1 MIEDKPKGLR
11 VHLPILYPAVMLV
24 VFFVIPFGIM
34 LAVSFFQRE
43 PGGFYTTDFS
53 IDNYANLFT
62 VLFGRVLVF
71 SIFISALCAAI
82 CVAVGFPFTYFITRM
97 RRKAQV
103 VWLVIL
109 VSVLSLSA
117 VIVAFA
123 WSLLLSQTAGISNL
137 FVWLGLMEKPVSWSP
152 GFWALTAGMCYIA
165 FPYTVLVLY
174 PPLSRLDPHLP
185 EAAQTLGA
193 SPVTTFFTVV
203 LGSLRSAIVAT
214 LIMVFAF
221 TLGTYLI
228 PQILG
233 RPQHWTLSVLIT
245 DEAVYHSNLPLAAA
259 MAVFFMVVSLALV
272 GLATL
277 IGKSGANHSMNR
289 SLRQLFLAL
298 VLIFLAS
305 PIVVV
310 GGVWLNERGLYFPP
324 QGFSLNWYVELFTE
338 SAWLIPIENSMII
351 ATLSVSRPFPSPCRS
366 PTFSSATECFTPAPF
381 SCSASRPSCCH
392 QLSPP

>member
-1 MIEDKPKGLR
+1 MSADKPRGLSAL
-11 VHLPILYPAVMLV
+11 LPILYPGLTLV

-34 LAVSFFQRE
+34 LAVSFFERE

-53 IDNYANLFT
+53 IENYTGLFT
-62 VLFGRVLVF
+62 ALFGRVLAF
-71 SIFISALCAAI
+71 SLFISAFCAVI

-97 RRKAQV
+97 PRRAQV

-123 WSLLLSQTAGISNL
+123 WSIMLSQTAGISNF
-137 FVWLGLMEKPVSWSP
+137 FVFLGLMEKPTSWSP
-152 GFWALTAGMCYIA
+152 GFWALTCGMCYIA

-193 SPVTTFFTVV
+193 SPVKTFFTVV
-203 LGSLRSAIVAT
+203 LGSLRSAVVAT

-245 DEAVYHSNLPLAAA
+245 DEAIYRSNLPFAAA
-259 MAVFFMVVSLALV
+259 MSVFFMAVSLALV
-272 GLATL
+272 GITMLV
-277 IGKSGANHSMNR
+277 GKRKGA
-289 SLRQLFLAL
+289 A
-298 VLIFLAS
+298 A
-305 PIVVV
+305 
-310 GGVWLNERGLYFPP
+310 
-324 QGFSLNWYVELFTE
+324 
-338 SAWLIPIENSMII
+338 
-351 ATLSVSRPFPSPCRS
+351 
-366 PTFSSATECFTPAPF
+366 
-381 SCSASRPSCCH
+381 
-392 QLSPP
+392 

>member
-1 MIEDKPKGLR
+1 MIGKPPKGLR
-11 VHLPILYPAVMLV
+11 VRLPILYPAAMLV

-43 PGGFYTTDFS
+43 PGGFYTTEFS

-71 SIFISALCAAI
+71 SIFISAFCAAL
-82 CVAVGFPFTYFITRM
+82 CVAAGFPFTYFITRM

-103 VWLVIL
+103 VWLVVL

-123 WSLLLSQTAGISNL
+123 WSTMLSQTAGVSNL
-137 FVWLGLMEKPVSWSP
+137 LVWLGVMEKAVSWSP
-152 GFWALTAGMCYIA
+152 GFWALTCGMCYIA

-203 LGSLRSAIVAT
+203 VGSLRSSIVAT

-245 DEAVYHSNLPLAAA
+245 DEAIYRSNLPFASAI
-259 MAVFFMVVSLALV
+259 AVFFMVVSLALV
-272 GLATL
+272 GLTMLA
-277 IGKSGANHSMNR
+277 GKTKE
-289 SLRQLFLAL
+289 
-298 VLIFLAS
+298 
-305 PIVVV
+305 P
-310 GGVWLNERGLYFPP
+310 
-324 QGFSLNWYVELFTE
+324 
-338 SAWLIPIENSMII
+338 
-351 ATLSVSRPFPSPCRS
+351 
-366 PTFSSATECFTPAPF
+366 
-381 SCSASRPSCCH
+381 ASR
-392 QLSPP
+392 

>member
-1 MIEDKPKGLR
+1 MSGETPKGLR
-11 VHLPILYPAVMLV
+11 ARLPIFYPAAMLV

-34 LAVSFFQRE
+34 LAVSFFKRE

-62 VLFGRVLVF
+62 VLFGRVLIF
-71 SIFISALCAAI
+71 SILISAFCAAL

-103 VWLVIL
+103 VWLVVL

-123 WSLLLSQTAGISNL
+123 WSTMLSQTAGVSNL
-137 FVWLGLMEKPVSWSP
+137 LVWLGFMEKAVSWSP
-152 GFWALTAGMCYIA
+152 GFWALTCGMCYIA

-203 LGSLRSAIVAT
+203 VGSLRSSIVAT

-228 PQILG
+228 PTILG

-245 DEAVYHSNLPLAAA
+245 DEAIYRSNLPFASA

-272 GLATL
+272 GLTMLA
-277 IGKSGANHSMNR
+277 GKAK
-289 SLRQLFLAL
+289 
-298 VLIFLAS
+298 
-305 PIVVV
+305 
-310 GGVWLNERGLYFPP
+310 E
-324 QGFSLNWYVELFTE
+324 
-338 SAWLIPIENSMII
+338 
-351 ATLSVSRPFPSPCRS
+351 
-366 PTFSSATECFTPAPF
+366 PAP
-381 SCSASRPSCCH
+381 R
-392 QLSPP
+392 

>member
-1 MIEDKPKGLR
+1 MIGEAPKGLR
-11 VHLPILYPAVMLV
+11 ARLPILYPAAMLV

-34 LAVSFFQRE
+34 LAVSFFKRE
-43 PGGFYTTDFS
+43 PGGFYTTEFS

-71 SIFISALCAAI
+71 SIFISAFCAAL
-82 CVAVGFPFTYFITRM
+82 CVAAGFPFTYFITRM

-103 VWLVIL
+103 VWLVVL

-123 WSLLLSQTAGISNL
+123 WSIMLSQTAGVSNL
-137 FVWLGLMEKPVSWSP
+137 LVWLGLMEKAVSWSP
-152 GFWALTAGMCYIA
+152 GFWALTCGMCYIA

-185 EAAQTLGA
+185 EAARTLGA

-203 LGSLRSAIVAT
+203 VGSLRSSIVAT

-245 DEAVYHSNLPLAAA
+245 DEAIYRSNLPFASA
-259 MAVFFMVVSLALV
+259 MSVFFMVVSLALV
-272 GLATL
+272 GLTMLA
-277 IGKSGANHSMNR
+277 GKTK
-289 SLRQLFLAL
+289 
-298 VLIFLAS
+298 
-305 PIVVV
+305 
-310 GGVWLNERGLYFPP
+310 E
-324 QGFSLNWYVELFTE
+324 
-338 SAWLIPIENSMII
+338 
-351 ATLSVSRPFPSPCRS
+351 
-366 PTFSSATECFTPAPF
+366 PTP
-381 SCSASRPSCCH
+381 R
-392 QLSPP
+392 

>member
-1 MIEDKPKGLR
+1 MIGGPPKGLR
-11 VHLPILYPAVMLV
+11 ARLPILYPAAMLV

-34 LAVSFFQRE
+34 LAVSFFKRE

-53 IDNYANLFT
+53 IGNYANLFT

-71 SIFISALCAAI
+71 SILISAFCAAL

-103 VWLVIL
+103 VWLVVL

-123 WSLLLSQTAGISNL
+123 WSIMLSQTAGVSNL
-137 FVWLGLMEKPVSWSP
+137 LVWLGLMEKAVSWSP
-152 GFWALTAGMCYIA
+152 GFWALTCGMCYIA

-174 PPLSRLDPHLP
+174 PPMSRLDPHLP

-203 LGSLRSAIVAT
+203 VGSLRSSIVAT

-245 DEAVYHSNLPLAAA
+245 DEAIYRSNLPFASA

-272 GLATL
+272 GLTMLA
-277 IGKSGANHSMNR
+277 GKAK
-289 SLRQLFLAL
+289 
-298 VLIFLAS
+298 
-305 PIVVV
+305 
-310 GGVWLNERGLYFPP
+310 E
-324 QGFSLNWYVELFTE
+324 
-338 SAWLIPIENSMII
+338 
-351 ATLSVSRPFPSPCRS
+351 PSPR
-366 PTFSSATECFTPAPF
+366 
-381 SCSASRPSCCH
+381 
-392 QLSPP
+392 

>member
-1 MIEDKPKGLR
+1 
-11 VHLPILYPAVMLV
+11 MLV

-71 SIFISALCAAI
+71 SIFISAFCAAL
-82 CVAVGFPFTYFITRM
+82 CVAAGFPFTYFITRM
-97 RRKAQV
+97 RRSAQV
-103 VWLVIL
+103 VWLVVL

-123 WSLLLSQTAGISNL
+123 WSTMLSQTAGVSNL
-137 FVWLGLMEKPVSWSP
+137 LVWLGFMEKAVSWSP
-152 GFWALTAGMCYIA
+152 GFWALTCGMCYIA

-203 LGSLRSAIVAT
+203 VGSLRSSIVAT

-228 PQILG
+228 PTILG

-245 DEAVYHSNLPLAAA
+245 DEAIYRSNLPFASA

-272 GLATL
+272 GLTMLA
-277 IGKSGANHSMNR
+277 GKAKE
-289 SLRQLFLAL
+289 
-298 VLIFLAS
+298 
-305 PIVVV
+305 P
-310 GGVWLNERGLYFPP
+310 
-324 QGFSLNWYVELFTE
+324 
-338 SAWLIPIENSMII
+338 
-351 ATLSVSRPFPSPCRS
+351 
-366 PTFSSATECFTPAPF
+366 
-381 SCSASRPSCCH
+381 ASR
-392 QLSPP
+392 

>member
-1 MIEDKPKGLR
+1 MIGDAPKGLR
-11 VHLPILYPAVMLV
+11 AHLPILYPAASLA

-34 LAVSFFQRE
+34 LAVSFFRRE
-43 PGGFYTTDFS
+43 PGGFYTTEFS

-62 VLFGRVLVF
+62 VLFGRVLAF
-71 SIFISALCAAI
+71 SIFISAFCAAL

-97 RRKAQV
+97 QRLAQI
-103 VWLVIL
+103 VWLVVL

-123 WSLLLSQTAGISNL
+123 WSIMLSQTAGVSNL
-137 FVWLGLMEKPVSWSP
+137 LVWLGLMEKAVSWSP
-152 GFWALTAGMCYIA
+152 GFWALTCGMCYIA

-193 SPVTTFFTVV
+193 SPVTMFFTVV
-203 LGSLRSAIVAT
+203 VGSLRSSIVAT

-228 PQILG
+228 PTILG

-245 DEAVYHSNLPLAAA
+245 DEAIYRSNLPFASA

-272 GLATL
+272 GLTMLA
-277 IGKSGANHSMNR
+277 GKTKE
-289 SLRQLFLAL
+289 
-298 VLIFLAS
+298 
-305 PIVVV
+305 P
-310 GGVWLNERGLYFPP
+310 
-324 QGFSLNWYVELFTE
+324 
-338 SAWLIPIENSMII
+338 
-351 ATLSVSRPFPSPCRS
+351 
-366 PTFSSATECFTPAPF
+366 
-381 SCSASRPSCCH
+381 ASR
-392 QLSPP
+392 

>member
-1 MIEDKPKGLR
+1 MIGKPPKGLR
-11 VHLPILYPAVMLV
+11 VRLPILYPAAMLV

-71 SIFISALCAAI
+71 SIFISAFCAAL
-82 CVAVGFPFTYFITRM
+82 CVAAGFPFTYFITRM

-103 VWLVIL
+103 VWLVVL

-123 WSLLLSQTAGISNL
+123 WSTMLSQTAGVSNL
-137 FVWLGLMEKPVSWSP
+137 LVWLGVMEKAVSWSP
-152 GFWALTAGMCYIA
+152 GFWALTCGMCYIA

-203 LGSLRSAIVAT
+203 VGSLRSSIVAT

-245 DEAVYHSNLPLAAA
+245 DEAIYRSNLPFASA
-259 MAVFFMVVSLALV
+259 MAVFFMMVSLALV
-272 GLATL
+272 GLTMLA
-277 IGKSGANHSMNR
+277 GKAKG
-289 SLRQLFLAL
+289 
-298 VLIFLAS
+298 
-305 PIVVV
+305 
-310 GGVWLNERGLYFPP
+310 
-324 QGFSLNWYVELFTE
+324 
-338 SAWLIPIENSMII
+338 
-351 ATLSVSRPFPSPCRS
+351 
-366 PTFSSATECFTPAPF
+366 PA
-381 SCSASRPSCCH
+381 AR
-392 QLSPP
+392 

>member
-1 MIEDKPKGLR
+1 MIADKPEGAGARLI
-11 VHLPILYPAVMLV
+11 ILYPAATLV

-53 IDNYANLFT
+53 IDNYVNLLT
-62 VLFGRVLVF
+62 ALFGRVLTF
-71 SIFISALCAAI
+71 SVFISAFCAAL
-82 CVAVGFPFTYFITRM
+82 CVAVGFPFTYLVTRM
-97 RRKAQV
+97 ARRAQV

-137 FVWLGLMEKPVSWSP
+137 FVWLGLMEKPTSWSP

-193 SPVTTFFTVV
+193 GPLATFFTVV
-203 LGSLRSAIVAT
+203 VGSMRSAIVAT

-245 DEAVYHSNLPLAAA
+245 DEAIYRSNLPFAAA
-259 MAVFFMVVSLALV
+259 MSVFFMAVSLALV
-272 GLATL
+272 GLT
-277 IGKSGANHSMNR
+277 M
-289 SLRQLFLAL
+289 LAGRRKGP
-298 VLIFLAS
+298 VTA
-305 PIVVV
+305 
-310 GGVWLNERGLYFPP
+310 
-324 QGFSLNWYVELFTE
+324 
-338 SAWLIPIENSMII
+338 
-351 ATLSVSRPFPSPCRS
+351 
-366 PTFSSATECFTPAPF
+366 
-381 SCSASRPSCCH
+381 
-392 QLSPP
+392 

>member
-1 MIEDKPKGLR
+1 MIGDKPKGLR
-11 VHLPILYPAVMLV
+11 AHLPILYPAVMLL

-34 LAVSFFQRE
+34 LMVSFFQRE
-43 PGGFYTTDFS
+43 PGGFYTMDFS
-53 IDNYANLFT
+53 IDNYANLLT
-62 VLFGRVLVF
+62 ELFGRVLAF
-71 SIFISALCAAI
+71 SIFISAFCALI

-97 RRKAQV
+97 PRRIQV

-123 WSLLLSQTAGISNL
+123 WSIMLSQTAGVSNF
-137 FVWLGLMEKPVSWSP
+137 FVWLGLMHKPVSWSP
-152 GFWALTAGMCYIA
+152 GFWALTCGMCYIA

-193 SPVTTFFTVV
+193 SPLTTFFTVV
-203 LGSLRSAIVAT
+203 VGSLRSAIVAT

-245 DEAVYHSNLPLAAA
+245 DEAIYRSNLPFAAA
-259 MAVFFMVVSLALV
+259 MSVFFMVVSLALV
-272 GLATL
+272 GLTL
-277 IGKSGANHSMNR
+277 LAGKGK
-289 SLRQLFLAL
+289 
-298 VLIFLAS
+298 
-305 PIVVV
+305 
-310 GGVWLNERGLYFPP
+310 GVAQR
-324 QGFSLNWYVELFTE
+324 
-338 SAWLIPIENSMII
+338 
-351 ATLSVSRPFPSPCRS
+351 
-366 PTFSSATECFTPAPF
+366 
-381 SCSASRPSCCH
+381 
-392 QLSPP
+392 